1 MYVLVAMF
9 CLVASPLVSDCHI
22 TVGQELL
29 GGRDQCIEKLKQLTV
44 IEAKHGYLLKSGKC
58 HPILRTDI

>member
-1 MYVLVAMF
+1 MYVLVVMF

-22 TVGQELL
+22 TVSQELL
-29 GGRDQCIEKLKQLTV
+29 SGRDQCIKKLKQLV
-44 IEAKHGYLLKSGKC
+44 AIEARHGYLLKSGKC